1 MLFHQFKVDVDK
13 SFGNMTKG
21 ASRLYKTDVSGD
33 QLWDAY
39 INSFPEGEERQ
50 SHNCHAC
57 HSFIKHYGN
66 VVAIVDNKIV
76 SYWSDV
82 HSEGYEN
89 TAKAMAKVVLSAPI
103 VNVFLTTE
111 KNLGIDRNR
120 EMLESGQIITW
131 EHLFTV
137 LPNTLVFDPRRSGFT
152 SIDAARGQFRDSKN
166 VCKRSLDELT
176 EDSVLTVLELIAQ
189 NSLYRGAEFQKQL
202 EAFRDLQ
209 RKYRNVPV
217 ENRDNFCWEVSR
229 DNFIARIRNTAIG
242 TLLEDISLGID
253 IEIAVSKFESIM
265 APANYKRPTAIIT
278 KRMVE
283 EAQKKVE
290 SLGLVESL
298 PRRHASIDDL
308 TVNNVLFVNRDA
320 RKQMA
325 DGIFAELAE
334 STGSVNPRSYSK
346 STEIGIE
353 DFIKNVLP
361 TVSEVE
367 VLVENS
373 HISNLVTLTAPVN
386 MHAPSLFRW
395 NNNFAWAYNG
405 NVADSFKE
413 KVKAAGG
420 NVNGVLRCSLH
431 WFNYDDLDIHVVE
444 PNGNKIF
451 FSSKKSATSGALD
464 IDMNAGSGSS
474 RDAVEN
480 IIWTDA
486 NRMREGV
493 YELRVNNFAKRESI
507 DVGFECEIECN
518 GEIFHL
524 NHDKAVPNKGTILVA
539 KFKWS
544 RSGGVEILESIS
556 STSTSKSQEIWNIS
570 TNKFI
575 RVTSMM
581 MSPNYWDGQQ
591 GVGNKH
597 YFFMLEGCR
606 NPDPVRGFFNE
617 YLKPE
622 LNEHKRVFEAIGSRM
637 QTPYSDN
644 QLSGVGFSS
653 TQHNSLIVRVKGATT
668 RILKI
673 KF

>member
-1 MLFHQFKVDVDK
+1 MLFHQFKVDVDAAFSK
-13 SFGNMTKG
+13 MAKD
-21 ASRLYKTDVSGD
+21 ASRLYKTGVSGD

-66 VVAIVDNKIV
+66 VVAIVDNTIV
-76 SYWSDV
+76 TYWDAV
-82 HSEGYEN
+82 HSPGYEN
-89 TAKAMAKVVLSAPI
+89 TAKAMSKVVLSAPI
-103 VNVFLTTE
+103 ENVFLSSE
-111 KNLGIDRNR
+111 RNLGLDKNR
-120 EMLESGQIITW
+120 EMLESGEIITW

-137 LPNTLVFDPRRSGFT
+137 LPAKFVFTPGAFN
-152 SIDAARGQFRDSKN
+152 SIDTAGSQARDSKN

-176 EDSVLTVLELIAQ
+176 EESVLTVLELISQ
-189 NSLYRGAEFQKQL
+189 NSLYRGAEFKKQL

-209 RKYRNVPV
+209 RKYSQIPA
-217 ENRDNFCWEVSR
+217 EKRDNFCWDVSA

-242 TLLEDISLGID
+242 TLLEDLSLGLD
-253 IEIAVSKFESIM
+253 IETAVIKFERIM

-278 KRMVE
+278 KKMVE
-283 EAQKKVE
+283 NAQKKVE
-290 SLGLVESL
+290 ALGLVESL

-325 DGIFAELAE
+325 DGIFAKLAE
-334 STGSVNPRSYSK
+334 STGAINPRSYSK
-346 STEIGIE
+346 SAEVSIE
-353 DFIKNVLP
+353 DFIKNILP
-361 TVSEVE
+361 TISEME

-386 MHAPSLFRW
+386 LNAPSLFKW
-395 NNNFAWAYNG
+395 SNNFAWAYNG

-420 NVNGVLRCSLH
+420 RIEGVLRCSLH

-444 PNGNKIF
+444 PNGNEIYFGNKR
-451 FSSKKSATSGALD
+451 SATSGELD
-464 IDMNAGSGSS
+464 IDMNAGSGKS
-474 RDAVEN
+474 RDAIEN
-480 IIWTDA
+480 IIWTDPS
-486 NRMREGV
+486 RMREGI
-493 YELRVNNFAKRESI
+493 YKLRVNNFAKRESI

-518 GEIFHL
+518 GEIFHF
-524 NHDKAVPNKGTILVA
+524 NYDKAVPNKSTILVA
-539 KFKWS
+539 RFQWS
-544 RSGGVEILESIS
+544 RANGVKILESIS
-556 STSTSKSQEIWNIS
+556 SSPTSKSQEIWNIN
-570 TNKFI
+570 TNKFV

-591 GVGNKH
+591 GIGNKH
-597 YFFMLEGCR
+597 YFFMLEGCK

-622 LNEHKRVFEAIGSRM
+622 LDEHRKVFEAIGSRM
-637 QTPYSDN
+637 QTPYNEN
-644 QLSGVGFSS
+644 QLSGLGFSS
-653 TQHNSLIVRVKGATT
+653 TQRNSLIVKVKGTIT
-668 RILKI
+668 RTLKI
-673 KF
+673 TF

>member
-1 MLFHQFKVDVDK
+1 MLFHQFKVDVDAAFSK
-13 SFGNMTKG
+13 MAKN
-21 ASRLYKTDVSGD
+21 ASRLYKTGVSGD

-57 HSFIKHYGN
+57 HSFIEHYGN
-66 VVAIVDNKIV
+66 VVAIVDNTIV
-76 SYWSDV
+76 TYWDAV
-82 HSEGYEN
+82 HSAGYEN
-89 TAKAMAKVVLSAPI
+89 TAKAMSKVVLSAPI
-103 VNVFLTTE
+103 ENVFLSSE
-111 KNLGIDRNR
+111 RNLGLDRNR
-120 EMLESGQIITW
+120 GMLESGEIVTW

-137 LPNTLVFDPRRSGFT
+137 LPAKFVFTPGVYNSVDTARSQ
-152 SIDAARGQFRDSKN
+152 ARDSKN

-176 EDSVLTVLELIAQ
+176 EESVLTVLELISQ
-189 NSLYRGAEFQKQL
+189 NSLYRGAEFKKQL

-209 RKYRNVPV
+209 RKYSQIPA
-217 ENRDNFCWEVSR
+217 EKCDNFCWDVSA

-242 TLLEDISLGID
+242 TLLEDLSLGID
-253 IEIAVSKFESIM
+253 IETAVIKFERIM

-283 EAQKKVE
+283 NAQKKVE
-290 SLGLVESL
+290 VLGLVESL

-346 STEIGIE
+346 SAEVSIE
-353 DFIKNVLP
+353 DFIRNILP
-361 TVSEVE
+361 TISEME

-386 MHAPSLFRW
+386 LNAPSLFKW
-395 NNNFAWAYNG
+395 SNNFAWAYNG

-420 NVNGVLRCSLH
+420 RIEGVLRCSLH

-444 PNGNKIF
+444 PNGNKIY
-451 FSSKKSATSGALD
+451 FSNKRSPTSGMLD
-464 IDMNAGSGSS
+464 IDMNAGGGRS

-480 IIWTDA
+480 IIWTDP
-486 NRMREGV
+486 NRMREGI

-518 GEIFHL
+518 GEIFYF
-524 NHDKAVPNKGTILVA
+524 NYDKAVPDKNTILVA
-539 KFKWS
+539 RFQWS
-544 RSGGVEILESIS
+544 RANGVEILESINSS
-556 STSTSKSQEIWNIS
+556 STPKSQEIWNIN
-570 TNKFI
+570 TNKFV

-591 GVGNKH
+591 GIGNKH
-597 YFFMLEGCR
+597 YFFMLEGCK

-622 LNEHKRVFEAIGSRM
+622 LNEHRKVFEAIGSRM
-637 QTPYSDN
+637 QTPYNEN
-644 QLSGVGFSS
+644 QLSGLGFSS
-653 TQHNSLIVRVKGATT
+653 TQHNSLIVKVKGAIT
-668 RILKI
+668 RTLKI
-673 KF
+673 TF

>member
-1 MLFHQFKVDVDK
+1 MLFHQFKVDVDAAFSK
-13 SFGNMTKG
+13 MAKN
-21 ASRLYKTDVSGD
+21 ASRLYKTGVSGD

-66 VVAIVDNKIV
+66 VVAIVDNTIV
-76 SYWSDV
+76 TYWDAV
-82 HSEGYEN
+82 HSAGYEN
-89 TAKAMAKVVLSAPI
+89 TAKAMSKVVLSAPI
-103 VNVFLTTE
+103 ENIFLSLE
-111 KNLGIDRNR
+111 RNLGLDKNR
-120 EMLESGQIITW
+120 EMLESGEIITW

-137 LPNTLVFDPRRSGFT
+137 LPAKFIFIPGVHN
-152 SIDAARGQFRDSKN
+152 SIDTARSQARDSKN

-176 EDSVLTVLELIAQ
+176 KEATLTVLELISQ
-189 NSLYRGAEFQKQL
+189 NSLYRGAEFKKQL

-209 RKYRNVPV
+209 RKYSQIPA
-217 ENRDNFCWEVSR
+217 EKRDNFCWDVSA

-242 TLLEDISLGID
+242 TLLEDLSLGLD
-253 IEIAVSKFESIM
+253 IETAVVKFERIM

-278 KRMVE
+278 KKMVE
-283 EAQKKVE
+283 NAQKKVE
-290 SLGLVESL
+290 ALGLVESL

-346 STEIGIE
+346 SAEVSVE
-353 DFIKNVLP
+353 DFIKNILP
-361 TVSEVE
+361 TISEME

-386 MHAPSLFRW
+386 MNAPSLFKW

-420 NVNGVLRCSLH
+420 RIEGVLRCSLH
-431 WFNYDDLDIHVVE
+431 WFNYDDLDIHVKE
-444 PNGNKIF
+444 PNGYEIYYGCKA
-451 FSSKKSATSGALD
+451 SLTSGQLD
-464 IDMNAGSGSS
+464 IDMNAGSGKS

-480 IIWTDA
+480 IIWTDP
-486 NRMREGV
+486 NQMREGI

-518 GEIFHL
+518 GEIFHF
-524 NHDKAVPNKGTILVA
+524 NYDKAVPDKGTILVA
-539 KFKWS
+539 KFQWS
-544 RSGGVEILESIS
+544 RAGGVEILESINS
-556 STSTSKSQEIWNIS
+556 SSTSKSQEIWNIN
-570 TNKFI
+570 TNKFV

-591 GVGNKH
+591 GIGNKH
-597 YFFMLEGCR
+597 YFFMLEGCK

-622 LNEHKRVFEAIGSRM
+622 LNEHRKVFEAIGSRM
-637 QTPYSDN
+637 QTPYSKN
-644 QLSGVGFSS
+644 QLSGLGFSS
-653 TQHNSLIVRVKGATT
+653 TQHNSLIVKVKGTIT
-668 RILKI
+668 RTLKI
-673 KF
+673 TF

>member
-1 MLFHQFKVDVDK
+1 MLFHQFKVDVDAAFSK
-13 SFGNMTKG
+13 MAKN
-21 ASRLYKTDVSGD
+21 ASRLYKTNVSGD

-66 VVAIVDNKIV
+66 VVAIVDNTIV
-76 SYWSDV
+76 TYWDAV
-82 HSEGYEN
+82 HSPGYEN
-89 TAKAMAKVVLSAPI
+89 TAKAMSKVVLSAPI
-103 VNVFLTTE
+103 ENVFLTTE
-111 KNLGIDRNR
+111 SNLGLDRNR
-120 EMLESGQIITW
+120 EMLETGKIVVW

-137 LPNTLVFDPRRSGFT
+137 LPSQLVFNTRRSGFA
-152 SIDAARGQFRDSKN
+152 SIDSARGQCRDSKN

-176 EDSVLTVLELIAQ
+176 EESVLTVLELIAS

-209 RKYRNVPV
+209 QKYKQIPANK
-217 ENRDNFCWEVSR
+217 RDNFCWEASK

-242 TLLEDISLGID
+242 TLLEDLSIGLD
-253 IEIAVSKFESIM
+253 IETAVTKFERIM

-290 SLGLVESL
+290 ALGLVESL

-320 RKQMA
+320 RKLMA

-334 STGSVNPRSYSK
+334 STGAVNPRSYSK
-346 STEIGIE
+346 SAEIGIE
-353 DFIKNVLP
+353 DFIKNILP
-361 TVSEVE
+361 SISEME

-386 MHAPSLFRW
+386 MNAPSLFKW
-395 NNNFAWAYNG
+395 SNNFAWAYNG

-420 NVNGVLRCSLH
+420 KVEGVLRCSLH

-444 PNGNKIF
+444 PNSYTIYYGRKA
-451 FSSKKSATSGALD
+451 SPTSGELD
-464 IDMNAGSGSS
+464 IDMNAGSGKS

-480 IIWTDA
+480 IIWTDS
-486 NRMREGV
+486 NRMREGI
-493 YELRVNNFAKRESI
+493 YELRVNNFAKRESV

-518 GEIFHL
+518 GEIFHF
-524 NHDKAVPNKGTILVA
+524 NYDKAVPDKGTILVA
-539 KFKWS
+539 KFQWS
-544 RSGGVEILESIS
+544 RANGVEILESINS
-556 STSTSKSQEIWNIS
+556 SSTSKSQEIWNIS

-581 MSPNYWDGQQ
+581 MSPNYWDDQQ
-591 GVGNKH
+591 GIGNKH
-597 YFFMLEGCR
+597 YFFMLEGCK

-622 LNEHKRVFEAIGSRM
+622 LNEHRRVFEAIGSRM
-637 QTPYSDN
+637 QTPYSEN
-644 QLSGVGFSS
+644 QLSGLGFSS
-653 TQHNSLIVRVKGATT
+653 TQRNSLIVKVKGTIT
-668 RILKI
+668 RTLKI
-673 KF
+673 IF